1 MNDICLCCYRQL
13 SLKGNEYHAACL
25 KKFFG
30 RPTLPEMPYLKNQML
45 ELAQQV
51 IRSQAAVTGAQPK
64 LSLDLEKPDQAG
76 TTQKFTIVGLW
87 GNYIL
92 KPPTNDYPQLPELED
107 LTMHLASRTGIKT
120 VDHCL
125 IRLKSNELAYITRR
139 VDRMKKH
146 KLHMEDMCQLT
157 ERLTEHKY
165 NGSYE
170 QIGRA
175 ILKFSDNPGF
185 DLLTFF
191 EVLLFSFLTGN
202 SDMHL
207 KNFSLLK
214 NLQGKYNLS
223 PAYDLV
229 PVALLLAEDREELAL
244 TLNARKNRLKLAD
257 FQALQRNLQIPDKS
271 MDRLMKKYAAILPTW
286 SATIDHSFISDEMK
300 IRYKDLIRSR
310 ASRLDLA

>member
-1 MNDICLCCYRQL
+1 MNDICLCCYQQL
-13 SLKGNEYHAACL
+13 SLGENEYHAACL

-30 RPTLPEMPYLKNQML
+30 RPTLPEMPYSQNQML
-45 ELAQQV
+45 ELAQRV
-51 IRSQAAVTGAQPK
+51 IRSQAGVTGVQPK
-64 LSLDLEKPDQAG
+64 LSLDLEKPD
-76 TTQKFTIVGLW
+76 TTGAAQKFTIVGLW
-87 GNYIL
+87 GSFIL
-92 KPPTNDYPQLPELED
+92 KPPTPDYPQLPELED
-107 LTMHLASRTGIKT
+107 LTMHLAARTGIKT

-175 ILKFSDNPGF
+175 VLKFSDNPGF
-185 DLLTFF
+185 DLLTFY
-191 EVLLFSFLTGN
+191 EVVLFSFLTGN
-202 SDMHL
+202 NDMHL

-214 NLQGKYNLS
+214 NRQGKYNLS

-229 PVALLLAEDREELAL
+229 PAALLLADDKEELAL

-257 FQALQRNLQIPDKS
+257 FKALQRYLQIPDKS
-271 MDRLMKKYAAILPTW
+271 LETLLKKFTAVLPAW
-286 SATIDHSFISDEMK
+286 SAIIDASFVSNDMK
-300 IRYKDLIRSR
+300 MRYKDLITSR
-310 ASRLDLA
+310 ATRLGLA

>member
-1 MNDICLCCYRQL
+1 MNDICLCCYQQL
-13 SLKGNEYHAACL
+13 SLTENEYHAACL

-30 RPTLPEMPYLKNQML
+30 RPTLPEMPYSQNQML
-45 ELAQQV
+45 ELAQRV
-51 IRSQAAVTGAQPK
+51 IRSQAGVTGVQPK
-64 LSLDLEKPDQAG
+64 LSLDLEKPD
-76 TTQKFTIVGLW
+76 TTGAAQKFTIVGLW
-87 GNYIL
+87 GSYIL
-92 KPPTNDYPQLPELED
+92 KPPTPDYPQLPELED
-107 LTMHLASRTGIKT
+107 LTMHLAARAGIKT

-139 VDRMKKH
+139 VDRMKRH

-191 EVLLFSFLTGN
+191 EVVLFSFLTGN
-202 SDMHL
+202 NDMHL

-214 NLQGKYNLS
+214 NRQGKYNLS

-229 PVALLLAEDREELAL
+229 PAALLLADDKEELAL
-244 TLNARKNRLKLAD
+244 TLNARKTRLKMAD
-257 FQALQRNLQIPDKS
+257 FQALQRYLQIPDKS
-271 MDRLMKKYAAILPTW
+271 LETLLKKLTAVLPVW
-286 SATIDHSFISDEMK
+286 SAIIDASFVSDEMK
-300 IRYKDLIRSR
+300 TCYKNLITSR
-310 ASRLDLA
+310 ATRLGLA

>member
-1 MNDICLCCYRQL
+1 MNDICLCCYQQL
-13 SLKGNEYHAACL
+13 FLTENEYHAACL

-30 RPTLPEMPYLKNQML
+30 RPTLPEMPYSQNQML

-51 IRSQAAVTGAQPK
+51 IRSQAGVTGAQPK
-64 LSLDLEKPDQAG
+64 LSLDLEKPDNTGAA
-76 TTQKFTIVGLW
+76 QKFTIVGLW
-87 GNYIL
+87 GSYIL
-92 KPPTNDYPQLPELED
+92 KPPTPDYPQLPELED
-107 LTMHLASRTGIKT
+107 LTMHLAARTGIKT

-139 VDRMKKH
+139 VDRIKKH

-191 EVLLFSFLTGN
+191 EVVLFSFLTGN

-214 NLQGKYNLS
+214 NRQGKYNLS

-229 PVALLLAEDREELAL
+229 PAALLLENDKEELAL
-244 TLNARKNRLKLAD
+244 TLNARKKRIKPAD
-257 FQALQRNLQIPDKS
+257 FVALQKTLQISDKS
-271 MDRLMKKYAAILPTW
+271 LQTTMQRFSAALPTW
-286 SATIDHSFISDEMK
+286 LAIIDESFISDSMK
-300 IRYKDLIRSR
+300 LRYQNLIKAR
-310 ASRLDLA
+310 ATRLNLL